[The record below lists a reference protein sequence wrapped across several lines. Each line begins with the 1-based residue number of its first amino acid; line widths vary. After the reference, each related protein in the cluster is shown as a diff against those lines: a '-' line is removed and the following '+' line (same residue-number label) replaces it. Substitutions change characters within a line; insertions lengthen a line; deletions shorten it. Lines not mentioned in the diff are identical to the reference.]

1 MQHNIKIKNNS
12 NNIYHI
18 TLSRRTR
25 VYPPSHSNI
34 GFYRHVSKATPNVR
48 TLKGEEQNR
57 VFLLVS
63 ETRIT
68 SCDSKL
74 LADADAVAPTP
85 NTPAEVQKIRQRHV
99 II

>member
-18 TLSRRTR
+18 TLPRRTR

-34 GFYRHVSKATPNVR
+34 GFDRHVSKATPNVR

-57 VFLLVS
+57 VFVLVS

-68 SCDSKL
+68 AVIQNYWLMLML
-74 LADADAVAPTP
+74 LLLHLILL
-85 NTPAEVQKIRQRHV
+85 QKYRK
-99 II
+99 